1 MLRKFLILLLVLACA
16 GCATY
21 VATSGRVVVRDDSA
35 AAKLRFNEHDRA
47 RVIEYYRVHR
57 AKKSPPGLAKRET
70 SSPGLMKHEALPPGL
85 PGRPLPRE
93 LESRLPVLPGTHMR
107 LIVGHDLALIDRN
120 TRVVLDVL
128 YGVVD

>member
-1 MLRKFLILLLVLACA
+1 MLRVLLVPLLALVLV

-21 VATSGRVVVRDDSA
+21 VASSGRVVVRDDSA
-35 AAKLRFNEHDRA
+35 AAKLRFNEQDRA
-47 RVIEYYRVHR
+47 RVIEYYRAHR
-57 AKKSPPGLAKRET
+57 TKKIPPGLTKRET
-70 SSPGLMKHEALPPGL
+70 SPGLMKHAALPPGL

-107 LIVGHDLALIDRN
+107 LIAGHDLVLIDRN